1 MNFTNDTY
9 FDFDRYAVNDYVQ
22 QALVN
27 YFVRKLPPGSFLTAV
42 LSNDLVD
49 AAGRADHINT
59 ENLASIAKWV
69 ANRAPTG
76 SWGSREHVAS
86 WLRGNRYTEQ
96 FDKEYAF
103 HLLKKRENA
112 VNEPLF

>member
-9 FDFDRYAVNDYVQ
+9 VDFDRYAVNDYVQ

-27 YFVRKLPPGSFLTAV
+27 YFVRRLPPGSFLTAV
-42 LSNDLVD
+42 LSNNLMD
-49 AAGRADHINT
+49 AAVCADIINAHHLT
-59 ENLASIAKWV
+59 DIAKWV

-76 SWGSREHVAS
+76 SWSSREHVAS

-103 HLLKKRENA
+103 HLLKKRQNA

>member
-1 MNFTNDTY
+1 
-9 FDFDRYAVNDYVQ
+9 
-22 QALVN
+22 
-27 YFVRKLPPGSFLTAV
+27 
-42 LSNDLVD
+42 
-49 AAGRADHINT
+49 
-59 ENLASIAKWV
+59 
-69 ANRAPTG
+69 
-76 SWGSREHVAS
+76 VAS